1 VEEGRVRKSGPYEFR
16 RILMRDGKLHKFII
30 ITMIVPFA
38 HDSVTHIGVTGA
50 TKGTALREFGAAL
63 RRWSAIREKPE

>member
-1 VEEGRVRKSGPYEFR
+1 M
-16 RILMRDGKLHKFII
+16 LDGKLHKFII

-50 TKGTALREFGAAL
+50 TKETALREFGAAL